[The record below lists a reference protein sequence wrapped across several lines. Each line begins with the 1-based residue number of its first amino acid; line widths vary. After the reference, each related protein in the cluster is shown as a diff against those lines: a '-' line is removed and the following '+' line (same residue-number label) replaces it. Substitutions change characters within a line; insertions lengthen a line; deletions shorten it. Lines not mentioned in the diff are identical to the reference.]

1 MMDRNLGAISAV
13 PGDVLSVGLLYQW
26 GRKDPFLNIC
36 EFGTYD
42 TDPSDNK
49 TTLGVKESKS
59 TITWP
64 ETVTGDKKNGTIA
77 YAIEHPTTFI
87 EYYNNLDWLYASSSS
102 LVDKTRWQSSKTIYD
117 PCPAGWRVP
126 DGGENGIWV
135 KHGLDPEG
143 EVWNCP
149 YLGVI
154 LKTDY
159 NEDIWYPMS
168 TYRFASS
175 GALENGGISAF
186 YWSVT
191 YAPNSNYII
200 ALGIASYSPIYGL
213 GRGST
218 PATLPNWK
226 TSAAYGYSVRC
237 CNITE

>member
-1 MMDRNLGAISAV
+1 
-13 PGDVLSVGLLYQW
+13 
-26 GRKDPFLNIC
+26 
-36 EFGTYD
+36 
-42 TDPSDNK
+42 
-49 TTLGVKESKS
+49 
-59 TITWP
+59 
-64 ETVTGDKKNGTIA
+64 
-77 YAIEHPTTFI
+77 
-87 EYYNNLDWLYASSSS
+87 
-102 LVDKTRWQSSKTIYD
+102 
-117 PCPAGWRVP
+117 
-126 DGGENGIWV
+126 V

-143 EVWNCP
+143 EVWNCTYP
-149 YLGVI
+149 GVI

-168 TYRFASS
+168 TYRIASS
-175 GALENGGISAF
+175 GALEIDGITAL

-237 CNITE
+237 CKITE